1 MFDVKKNCKF
11 IRQNLC
17 PFLLNNLNLL
27 IMKRIL
33 VPIDFSEYAIE
44 ALKVAAQ
51 IARKNN
57 SEIVLLHMLELPHQA
72 TDFIGAG
79 GKSIPEIMNYKNKS
93 ISNLEGLMDA
103 DYLKGINVSEAIEFK
118 KVTDGIIDASQKNNV
133 DLIVMGSH
141 GTSGLDELM
150 VGSNA
155 EKVVRLSTIPV
166 LVVKK
171 GTTEFKVRNF
181 VFASDFSKETKKP
194 FQKMLEFAKIFD
206 STLFLVMICT
216 PNSFKTTDIAK
227 KIMSDFVANF
237 DVENYSSHIYNDTNI
252 ENGIVNFAESVD
264 ADLIGMC
271 THGRTGLAHFFN
283 GSIGEDIVNHALK
296 PVITFKI

>member
-1 MFDVKKNCKF
+1 
-11 IRQNLC
+11 
-17 PFLLNNLNLL
+17 
-27 IMKRIL
+27 MKRIL
-33 VPIDFSEYAIE
+33 VPTDFSKYSEE

-57 SEIVLLHMLELPHQA
+57 SEIILLHMLELPHQNI
-72 TDFIGAG
+72 DFING
-79 GKSIPEIMNYKNKS
+79 GKSIPEIIHFKNKA
-93 ISNLEGLMDA
+93 ISNLENLMDS
-103 DYLKGINVSEAIEFK
+103 DYLKGINVSEAFEFK
-118 KVTDGIIDASQKNNV
+118 KVTEGTIDASQKNNV

-141 GTSGLDELM
+141 GTSGFDELM

-155 EKVVRLSTIPV
+155 EKVVRLSDIPV

-171 GTTEFKVRNF
+171 GTTEFKVNNF
-181 VFASDFSKETKKP
+181 VFASDFSQETKKP
-194 FQKMLEFAKIFD
+194 FRKIIEFAKIFD
-206 STLFLVMICT
+206 SNLFLVMICT
-216 PNSFKTTDIAK
+216 PNSFKTTQNAE
-227 KIMSDFVANF
+227 KIMSDFIADF
-237 DVENYSSHIYNDTNI
+237 HFENYSSHIYNDTNI

-264 ADLIGMC
+264 ADLIGIC